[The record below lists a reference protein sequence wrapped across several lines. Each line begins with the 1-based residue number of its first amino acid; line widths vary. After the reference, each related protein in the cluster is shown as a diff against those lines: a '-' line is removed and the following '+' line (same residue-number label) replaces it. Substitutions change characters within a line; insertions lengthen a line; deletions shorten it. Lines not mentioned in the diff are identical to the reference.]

1 MSSDGM
7 GQGAIEQIHTSGN
20 TVTTSVNGSNNGG
33 SPVAASAGDTLII
46 YLTGLGAP
54 DSIAADAAT
63 NKSTLFPG
71 ACIAISG
78 GKSAPGYLQVV
89 NTSTKSPAYTAPS
102 PVWTNIDGAV
112 LQSDMILGGL
122 PPCMQSQV
130 AVTIGTGA
138 NLVALTD
145 AVSYAGFVS
154 GSVAGLYQI
163 NVTLPS
169 PLPTAWT
176 GTTQQIQ
183 VSIGNTAL
191 TTFTSPVNTALVQ
204 F

>member
-1 MSSDGM
+1 
-7 GQGAIEQIHTSGN
+7 
-20 TVTTSVNGSNNGG
+20 
-33 SPVAASAGDTLII
+33 
-46 YLTGLGAP
+46 LGAP

-71 ACIAISG
+71 ACIAING

-89 NTSTKSPAYTAPS
+89 NTTTKSPAYTAPS

-112 LQSDMILGGL
+112 LQSNMILGGL

-130 AVTIGTGA
+130 TVTIGSGA

-169 PLPTAWT
+169 PLPTGWT
-176 GTTQQIQ
+176 AGQTQQIQ
-183 VSIGNTAL
+183 VSIGNTVL
-191 TTFTSPVNTALVQ
+191 TTFTSPLNTALVQ